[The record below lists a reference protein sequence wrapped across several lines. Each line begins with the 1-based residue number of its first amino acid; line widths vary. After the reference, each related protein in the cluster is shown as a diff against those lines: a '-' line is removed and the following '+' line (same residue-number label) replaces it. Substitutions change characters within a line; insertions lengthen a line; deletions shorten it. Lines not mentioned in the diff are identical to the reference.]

1 MNLIKIVGGL
11 IIVFGASITLV
22 SPFIL
27 LIGLGMF
34 EDIPNTLLGFEL
46 TQFTG
51 IVIAGVVFIVGAI
64 IVLVGKVLW
73 ERE

>member
-11 IIVFGASITLV
+11 IVIFGACITLV
-22 SPFIL
+22 SPLIL
-27 LIGLGMF
+27 LIGLGMV
-34 EDIPNTLLGFEL
+34 DNIPNTLLGIEL

-51 IVIAGVVFIVGAI
+51 IVMAGVVFIVGAI
-64 IVLVGKVLW
+64 IVLVGKGLW

>member
-1 MNLIKIVGGL
+1 MNFLKLVGGL
-11 IIVFGASITLV
+11 IIICGASITLV
-22 SPFIL
+22 SPLIL
-27 LIGLGMF
+27 IIGLGML
-34 EDIPNTLLGFEL
+34 ENVPNTILGYEL

-51 IVIAGVVFIVGAI
+51 IVVAGVIFIVGAI

>member
-1 MNLIKIVGGL
+1 MNLLKIVGGL
-11 IIVFGASITLV
+11 IIVLGASITLV
-22 SPFIL
+22 SPLIL
-27 LIGLGMF
+27 IIGLGML
-34 EDIPNTLLGFEL
+34 ENVPNTLFGYEL

-51 IVIAGVVFIVGAI
+51 IVMAGVVFIVGAI

>member
-11 IIVFGASITLV
+11 IVIFGACITLV
-22 SPFIL
+22 SPLIL
-27 LIGLGMF
+27 LIGLGMV
-34 EDIPNTLLGFEL
+34 ENIPNNLLGFEL

-51 IVIAGVVFIVGAI
+51 IVMAGVVFIVGAI
-64 IVLVGKVLW
+64 IVLVGKSLW